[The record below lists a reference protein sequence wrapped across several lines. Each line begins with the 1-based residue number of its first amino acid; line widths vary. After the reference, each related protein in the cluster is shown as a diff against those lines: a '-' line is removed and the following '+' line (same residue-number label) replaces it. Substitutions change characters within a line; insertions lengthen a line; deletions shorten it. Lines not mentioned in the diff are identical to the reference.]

1 MRRRRLR
8 RLLAVLPLLAIG
20 IGGIAY
26 QASNTVAP
34 SYAGTST
41 VHITP

>member
-1 MRRRRLR
+1 MRKRKVR
-8 RLLAVLPLLAIG
+8 RLLIVLPLLALG
-20 IGGIAY
+20 VGGFAY
-26 QASNTVAP
+26 QASNSVAP